1 MARVCET
8 EGCKKVP
15 EYYCECVR
23 TKFFCPKHI
32 ALHIKKIGQ
41 NHSFNALIFEVEDNQ
56 KEMYLKG
63 IDVRCKLLS
72 ELKSK
77 IKKSCSE
84 IIDFTIIKCRE
95 IMKKLHDEKNFY
107 NSIKKMLLQNNE
119 MDFVEHEKGFILGEQ
134 SINDSMSISVIQNKI
149 TNFFQVICEIQN
161 QMDDI
166 ECFWISGPNLTKVN
180 LNTLTKS
187 MHNLQF
193 ALSSNYNSSCKL
205 PDRKF
210 FSHSDSSGNCYILD
224 VNNNSLI
231 QIQSFSGSSSMSAT
245 GYIDGNVYIING
257 YNQKANEKYNITTKE

>member
-1 MARVCET
+1 MM
-8 EGCKKVP
+8 
-15 EYYCECVR
+15 
-23 TKFFCPKHI
+23 
-32 ALHIKKIGQ
+32 KKI
-41 NHSFNALIFEVEDNQ
+41 
-56 KEMYLKG
+56 
-63 IDVRCKLLS
+63 
-72 ELKSK
+72 
-77 IKKSCSE
+77 
-84 IIDFTIIKCRE
+84 
-95 IMKKLHDEKNFY
+95 
-107 NSIKKMLLQNNE
+107 
-119 MDFVEHEKGFILGEQ
+119 FI
-134 SINDSMSISVIQNKI
+134 IQNKI

-166 ECFWISGPNLTKVN
+166 ECFWISGQNLTKVN